1 MDNDLTL
8 KAAAL
13 KLGFVTE
20 AEFDSRRR
28 SQKMVKPY
36 VAATRRPQLSPN
48 ANPSE

>member
-20 AEFDSRRR
+20 EEFDRIVDPT
-28 SQKMVKPY
+28 KMVRPY
-36 VAATRRPQLSPN
+36 VAA
-48 ANPSE
+48 AA